1 MRARQVRHLVR
12 RPIRL
17 FSDRSG
23 DGPFATFAARARR
36 ERRSH
41 LFFSTRKKN
50 VRFDSRAEKPSRGAA
65 AFAGAEGR
73 AP

>member
-17 FSDRSG
+17 FRIGPETDRLRPSRRG
-23 DGPFATFAARARR
+23 RAANDGATFFFPR
-36 ERRSH
+36 E
-41 LFFSTRKKN
+41 KKT
-50 VRFDSRAEKPSRGAA
+50 RFDSRAEKPSRGAA
-65 AFAGAEGR
+65 AFAAAEGR